1 MEVRWTGNNTRDINR
16 ILESH
21 MARAEPDGARLHL
34 VGMGLNTHISVGDV
48 VIVEGDRLGIKRAKP
63 LPVIDKFVTW
73 EGDNVLEIDDFLKL
87 YGVNLQV
94 MGERLNI
101 FAAHELM
108 ASLGRGDRITKASD
122 GNIVVSRAGQHHR
135 V

>member
-1 MEVRWTGNNTRDINR
+1 MTEVRWMGHNTQAVNR
-16 ILESH
+16 LLDEH
-21 MARAEPDGARLHL
+21 LARAEPDGARLHI

-63 LPVIDKFVTW
+63 LPSIDPYVTW
-73 EGDNVLEIDDFLKL
+73 EGDNLLEIDEFLKF

-94 MGERLNI
+94 MSERLNI
-101 FAAHELM
+101 YAGPDLM
-108 ASLGRGDRITKASD
+108 ASLGRGDRITKAN
-122 GNIVVSRAGQHHR
+122 GNVVISRAGQHHR